1 MISMDC
7 TLRQLVPDYVT
18 ENAIYSLSLQL
29 MIQKRNVI

>member
-7 TLRQLVPDYVT
+7 MLRQLVPDYVT

-29 MIQKRNVI
+29 MSQKRNVI